1 MPDDRNAIITRLRG
15 LLQQLAD
22 DFGTDASGI
31 TEQDVIPDTGILDSA
46 GVIEFVMLID
56 NAYDLALEAEDMTI
70 DNLGTLSA
78 IAAFIVSRQ
87 AVQP

>member
-1 MPDDRNAIITRLRG
+1 MTDDRNAIMTRLRR

-22 DFGTDASGI
+22 DFGTDASSI

-56 NAYDLALEAEDMTI
+56 NAYDLALEAQDMTI

-78 IAAFIVSRQ
+78 IAAFIASRQ
-87 AVQP
+87 ATQS

>member
-1 MPDDRNAIITRLRG
+1 MPDDRTAIIARLRG
-15 LLQQLAD
+15 LLTQLAD
-22 DFGTDASGI
+22 YFGTDASRI
-31 TEQDVIPDTGILDSA
+31 PEHDVIPDTGVLDSA

-78 IAAFIVSRQ
+78 IAAFIATRQ
-87 AVQP
+87 AAQT

>member
-1 MPDDRNAIITRLRG
+1 MPDDRNAIISRLRG
-15 LLQQLAD
+15 LLKQLAD
-22 DFGTDASGI
+22 DFGTDSSAI
-31 TEQDVIPDTGILDSA
+31 TEDDVIPDTGVLDSA

-78 IAAFIVSRQ
+78 IAAFIAARQ
-87 AVQP
+87 AAQT